1 MGSRQSSSRWSRT
14 EIEPVDHSE
23 MSPLVREIHLAA
35 ITNDPARL
43 ELAILHGADVNQPW
57 EDANFGLAKQG
68 LTALTQAIA
77 LNYVH
82 IVQMLLEA
90 GADVTLLDESGSSY
104 LHKAAV
110 LGRAEVITLL
120 VHAGADLTCCDSQGN
135 TPLHCVCKHGFVHN
149 NVRAVRALL
158 QLGSDP
164 NVRNNDGMTPLHYA
178 SIWGLTL
185 FVNMLLQY
193 GAELDAVDSL
203 LRTSFYHSILC
214 IVKPA
219 SPSFAISVMHFRRQ
233 FACVKLLLKYGC
245 DALGFSQWLRSNGTI
260 FELRAPSESRRSR
273 WLIGQRRRDGALVE
287 MEKKTPKKE
296 KTNLQE
302 FEGSVKDIRVQFGEQ
317 LKCLDGRTESHSALM
332 AELQDFCRRRAEIEL
347 EYSKSLEKLHRQIA
361 AKHKA
366 EKQKRESWTNF
377 AAYSMWKMFVEET
390 KIESRNR
397 SVMADLLT
405 NHVAVKVAFL
415 TDQMQRITKRGSSI
429 PSYLRVGLKKFRFFQ
444 CREIGTLCHGEIL
457 RVLSE
462 LHTAIK
468 TYQLCHGACSNAE
481 LKFKLA
487 ETQKSRFEDS
497 WPKKIGCRKHRFL
510 EKAFERRQ
518 AKYNEY
524 RLKALKARNEYLLCV
539 ESANAALH
547 KYFAEDLSDI
557 IDCMDIGLESSLRHI
572 VHIMADTRQVLIG
585 AEQRSVDAYREWSL
599 KLDAR
604 ADKQRFLESNH
615 SLFVLPRR
623 FEFRPQNGD
632 DVKQVSAPR
641 AVQDELLQRYWQL
654 HQRLVQLKTESE
666 EVWKTL
672 ETTERAI
679 IGIQQQPKVNV
690 CERFSIANCHG
701 QRQSSCR
708 EAEAN
713 QQKRRQDIGEFE
725 DFYLNVMHYS
735 NLLHRQ
741 PLTKCYAL
749 LQKFQQFLLTGNLI
763 SRLDARFA
771 TIKSALGVLPY
782 VDSVSSSRGR
792 SPSDLSSDKSSS
804 VCNIID
810 SQSEGALIVAYND
823 HPSLVNRLSKPR
835 RRRIGAA
842 TSNPEKR
849 IKLFGGSLEEYV
861 EMSDQEIPLIIRSCI
876 RMLSLFGLHHQGVF
890 RVSGSQLEINA
901 FKEAFERGEDPLAD
915 VTDASDVNSVAG
927 VLKLYF
933 RELREPLFPL
943 YMFDQFVECACF
955 ETKEEFVIKVRE
967 LVAKLPRPI
976 FVVMRYLFAFLSHL
990 SEFSDEN
997 MMDPYNLAICFG
1009 PTLLPIPES
1018 KDQVFYHNHVNE
1030 LMRNLILFHEEVFPN
1045 DGGIVYEKYL
1055 LADQDDAADEDEDM
1069 AIGEDEDMMASVDMV
1084 GCSTAEQRKLSFDG
1098 DAACKCRLNGHVS
1111 QNDLTMKAVEP
1122 TWPNEPTVRAISN
1135 ADRVTDFQSLLAS
1148 ELSGYNST
1156 VMPVLQSKGR
1166 NQELRVASPDRPTGI
1181 YSQPFKVNSP
1191 ITVDSDTGSPV
1202 DHPSFN
1208 WGAEDGHESPTHADS
1223 CNAYSYPSKQRCN
1236 KNAFKRLSLSSY
1248 TYVPYGGDVV
1258 ASRKGNVSSPSS
1270 AVSVEHT
1277 KALSPQSLREIQSEL
1292 KAVLTSLETF
1302 TIHQQRGRYP
1312 SSSHLE
1318 SCCDAAGTEV
1328 ELLTPDLVKNL
1339 PDTAEKEEVVAV
1351 NSVTDERDGDR
1362 CYVSSLTVDT
1372 SSFAERF
1379 AQSRE
1384 STIRKMTSPS
1394 GQQHHHP
1401 ELLPFPY
1408 IDQTGC
1414 CSPETN
1420 GADSSPRG
1428 RSTPNK
1434 PPVPKKPSNCSTPS
1448 S

>member
-1 MGSRQSSSRWSRT
+1 
-14 EIEPVDHSE
+14 
-23 MSPLVREIHLAA
+23 
-35 ITNDPARL
+35 
-43 ELAILHGADVNQPW
+43 
-57 EDANFGLAKQG
+57 
-68 LTALTQAIA
+68 
-77 LNYVH
+77 
-82 IVQMLLEA
+82 
-90 GADVTLLDESGSSY
+90 
-104 LHKAAV
+104 
-110 LGRAEVITLL
+110 
-120 VHAGADLTCCDSQGN
+120 
-135 TPLHCVCKHGFVHN
+135 
-149 NVRAVRALL
+149 
-158 QLGSDP
+158 
-164 NVRNNDGMTPLHYA
+164 
-178 SIWGLTL
+178 
-185 FVNMLLQY
+185 
-193 GAELDAVDSL
+193 
-203 LRTSFYHSILC
+203 
-214 IVKPA
+214 
-219 SPSFAISVMHFRRQ
+219 
-233 FACVKLLLKYGC
+233 
-245 DALGFSQWLRSNGTI
+245 
-260 FELRAPSESRRSR
+260 
-273 WLIGQRRRDGALVE
+273 
-287 MEKKTPKKE
+287 MERKTPKKE

-317 LKCLDGRTESHSALM
+317 LKCLEGRTESHSALM

-366 EKQKRESWTNF
+366 EKQKRESWANF

-397 SVMADLLT
+397 SVMADLLS

-415 TDQMQRITKRGSSI
+415 TDQMQRITKR
-429 PSYLRVGLKKFRFFQ
+429 
-444 CREIGTLCHGEIL
+444 CREIGALCHGEIL

-468 TYQLCHGACSNAE
+468 TYQLCHSACCNAE
-481 LKFKLA
+481 FKFKLA

-510 EKAFERRQ
+510 EKAFERKQ

-547 KYFAEDLSDI
+547 KYFAEDLSDT

-572 VHIMADTRQVLIG
+572 VHIMGDTRQVLIG
-585 AEQRSVDAYREWSL
+585 AEQRSIDAYREWSL

-604 ADKQRFLESNH
+604 VDKQRFLESNH
-615 SLFVLPRR
+615 ALFVLPRR

-641 AVQDELLQRYWQL
+641 VVQDELLQRYWQL

-679 IGIQQQPKVNV
+679 IDMQQQPKVNV
-690 CERFSIANCHG
+690 CERFSVANCHS

-708 EAEAN
+708 EAESS

-725 DFYLNVMHYS
+725 DFYLN
-735 NLLHRQ
+735 
-741 PLTKCYAL
+741 
-749 LQKFQQFLLTGNLI
+749 KFQQFLLTGNLI
-763 SRLDARFA
+763 SRLDARFS

-792 SPSDLSSDKSSS
+792 SPSDLSSEKSFA
-804 VCNIID
+804 VCNIMD
-810 SQSEGALIVAYND
+810 SQSEGALIVGHSE

-842 TSNPEKR
+842 TCNPEKR

-861 EMSDQEIPLIIRSCI
+861 EMNDQEIPLIIRSCV

-955 ETKEEFVIKVRE
+955 ETKEEFVTKVRE
-967 LVAKLPRPI
+967 LVGKLPRPI

-1030 LMRNLILFHEEVFPN
+1030 LMRNLILFHEEIFPN
-1045 DGGIVYEKYL
+1045 DGGIIYEKYL
-1055 LADQDDAADEDEDM
+1055 LADPDDGADEDEDI
-1069 AIGEDEDMMASVDMV
+1069 AIGEDEDMMASVDTV
-1084 GCSTAEQRKLSFDG
+1084 GCAAAEQRKLSFGSDE
-1098 DAACKCRLNGHVS
+1098 ACRCRLNGHVS
-1111 QNDLTMKAVEP
+1111 QNDITLKAAEP
-1122 TWPNEPTVRAISN
+1122 GSPIDPTVRTNTPVKGYKLPDAERI
-1135 ADRVTDFQSLLAS
+1135 TDLHGLLAS
-1148 ELSGYNST
+1148 ERSGYSST
-1156 VMPVLQSKGR
+1156 VMSILQSKGGDDA
-1166 NQELRVASPDRPTGI
+1166 LTAASHNCPSGI

-1191 ITVDSDTGSPV
+1191 TTVESVGGLLVDRPLCNGADENDLQSPV
-1202 DHPSFN
+1202 
-1208 WGAEDGHESPTHADS
+1208 HADC

-1248 TYVPYGGDVV
+1248 TYVPYGAEVG
-1258 ASRKGNVSSPSS
+1258 ASRNAKLAATSST
-1270 AVSVEHT
+1270 VSVEQS
-1277 KALSPQSLREIQSEL
+1277 KVLSPQSLREIQSEL
-1292 KAVLTSLETF
+1292 KAVLNSLETF
-1302 TIHQQRGRYP
+1302 TIHQQRVRYP

-1318 SCCDAAGTEV
+1318 SSPCNAGSDV

-1339 PDTAEKEEVVAV
+1339 PDSTEKEELIVDSAA
-1351 NSVTDERDGDR
+1351 EEGDNDQH
-1362 CYVSSLTVDT
+1362 YVSSLTVDT

-1384 STIRKMTSPS
+1384 STIRKLTSPS
-1394 GQQHHHP
+1394 SQQHHHP

-1408 IDQTGC
+1408 IDQQTTGC
-1414 CSPETN
+1414 ATEGVDTE
-1420 GADSSPRG
+1420 SSPLG
-1428 RSTPNK
+1428 RSTPSK

>member
-1 MGSRQSSSRWSRT
+1 
-14 EIEPVDHSE
+14 
-23 MSPLVREIHLAA
+23 
-35 ITNDPARL
+35 
-43 ELAILHGADVNQPW
+43 
-57 EDANFGLAKQG
+57 
-68 LTALTQAIA
+68 
-77 LNYVH
+77 
-82 IVQMLLEA
+82 
-90 GADVTLLDESGSSY
+90 
-104 LHKAAV
+104 
-110 LGRAEVITLL
+110 
-120 VHAGADLTCCDSQGN
+120 
-135 TPLHCVCKHGFVHN
+135 
-149 NVRAVRALL
+149 
-158 QLGSDP
+158 
-164 NVRNNDGMTPLHYA
+164 
-178 SIWGLTL
+178 
-185 FVNMLLQY
+185 
-193 GAELDAVDSL
+193 
-203 LRTSFYHSILC
+203 
-214 IVKPA
+214 
-219 SPSFAISVMHFRRQ
+219 
-233 FACVKLLLKYGC
+233 
-245 DALGFSQWLRSNGTI
+245 
-260 FELRAPSESRRSR
+260 
-273 WLIGQRRRDGALVE
+273 
-287 MEKKTPKKE
+287 
-296 KTNLQE
+296 
-302 FEGSVKDIRVQFGEQ
+302 
-317 LKCLDGRTESHSALM
+317 M

-415 TDQMQRITKRGSSI
+415 TDQMQRITKR
-429 PSYLRVGLKKFRFFQ
+429 
-444 CREIGTLCHGEIL
+444 
-457 RVLSE
+457 
-462 LHTAIK
+462 AIK

-487 ETQKSRFEDS
+487 ETQKNRFEDS

-557 IDCMDIGLESSLRHI
+557 IDVYGHRLGIVAHI

-679 IGIQQQPKVNV
+679 IGMQQQPKVNI

-725 DFYLNVMHYS
+725 DFYLN
-735 NLLHRQ
+735 
-741 PLTKCYAL
+741 
-749 LQKFQQFLLTGNLI
+749 KFQQFLLSGNLI

-810 SQSEGALIVAYND
+810 SQNEGALIVAYND
-823 HPSLVNRLSKPR
+823 HHSLVNRLSKPR

-943 YMFDQFVECACF
+943 YMFDQFVECAC
-955 ETKEEFVIKVRE
+955 
-967 LVAKLPRPI
+967 KLPMSNQQSDCSLN
-976 FVVMRYLFAFLSHL
+976 FFLRLRDEGRVCNQSSRIGCQTAAAHL
-990 SEFSDEN
+990 RRD
-997 MMDPYNLAICFG
+997 A
-1009 PTLLPIPES
+1009 LL
-1018 KDQVFYHNHVNE
+1018 V
-1030 LMRNLILFHEEVFPN
+1030 
-1045 DGGIVYEKYL
+1045 
-1055 LADQDDAADEDEDM
+1055 
-1069 AIGEDEDMMASVDMV
+1069 
-1084 GCSTAEQRKLSFDG
+1084 
-1098 DAACKCRLNGHVS
+1098 RL
-1111 QNDLTMKAVEP
+1111 
-1122 TWPNEPTVRAISN
+1122 
-1135 ADRVTDFQSLLAS
+1135 
-1148 ELSGYNST
+1148 
-1156 VMPVLQSKGR
+1156 
-1166 NQELRVASPDRPTGI
+1166 
-1181 YSQPFKVNSP
+1181 SQPVRP
-1191 ITVDSDTGSPV
+1191 
-1202 DHPSFN
+1202 
-1208 WGAEDGHESPTHADS
+1208 
-1223 CNAYSYPSKQRCN
+1223 
-1236 KNAFKRLSLSSY
+1236 
-1248 TYVPYGGDVV
+1248 
-1258 ASRKGNVSSPSS
+1258 
-1270 AVSVEHT
+1270 
-1277 KALSPQSLREIQSEL
+1277 
-1292 KAVLTSLETF
+1292 
-1302 TIHQQRGRYP
+1302 
-1312 SSSHLE
+1312 
-1318 SCCDAAGTEV
+1318 
-1328 ELLTPDLVKNL
+1328 
-1339 PDTAEKEEVVAV
+1339 
-1351 NSVTDERDGDR
+1351 
-1362 CYVSSLTVDT
+1362 
-1372 SSFAERF
+1372 
-1379 AQSRE
+1379 
-1384 STIRKMTSPS
+1384 
-1394 GQQHHHP
+1394 
-1401 ELLPFPY
+1401 
-1408 IDQTGC
+1408 
-1414 CSPETN
+1414 
-1420 GADSSPRG
+1420 
-1428 RSTPNK
+1428 
-1434 PPVPKKPSNCSTPS
+1434 
-1448 S
+1448 